1 MAERIEFRVY
11 LPHKVGQLALMCD
24 ALYQEGVN
32 IRTIAGIAVDSPM
45 IALVTEHKQKTKGVL
60 QDLNLK
66 FTEHELLSIS
76 LFNKPGEIANLA
88 NLLAGADVSIESI
101 YLSSETGEEQGEI
114 SFTVDNVDKAREA
127 LGI

>member
-11 LPHKVGQLALMCD
+11 LPHRIGQLALMCD
-24 ALYQEGVN
+24 ALYQASVN
-32 IRTIAGIAVDSPM
+32 VRTIAGIAVDSPL
-45 IALVTEHKQKTKGVL
+45 IALVTEQENKTKEVL
-60 QDLNLK
+60 EELHLK
-66 FTEHELLSIS
+66 YTEHELLSIS

-88 NLLAGADVSIESI
+88 NLLAGANVSIESI

-114 SFTVDNVDKAREA
+114 SFTVNDIEKARAA